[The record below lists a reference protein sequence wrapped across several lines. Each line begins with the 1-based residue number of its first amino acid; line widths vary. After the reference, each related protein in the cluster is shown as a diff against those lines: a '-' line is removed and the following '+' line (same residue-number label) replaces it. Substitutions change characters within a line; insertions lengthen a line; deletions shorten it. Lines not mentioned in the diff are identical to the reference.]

1 MRRRVVRAGRG
12 AGFTVAELMVV
23 LAVAAILLT
32 IAVPSLQSSLQLN
45 RLDAASNQF
54 VAVLATARSEAVK
67 QGVQINVSST
77 NGNNN
82 WTGGWV
88 ECCAPGS
95 TTAPLQV
102 GAPLGGTMTNYGSAA
117 QIGFD
122 ATGRLV
128 NNGVAANFI
137 FCADGVDVTKSKGV
151 TVALS
156 GRVRIADQPI
166 NPAGAPLDNNELPM
180 ASCTAP

>member
-1 MRRRVVRAGRG
+1 MRRQDFGVRSS
-12 AGFTVAELMVV
+12 AGFTLVELLVV
-23 LAVAAILLT
+23 ISVAAILLA

-54 VAVLATARSEAVK
+54 VATLSMARSEAVK
-67 QGVQINVSST
+67 QGVQINITST
-77 NGNNN
+77 NGPN
-82 WTGGWV
+82 WSGGWV

-95 TTAPLQV
+95 TTVPLQV
-102 GAPLGGTMTNYGSAA
+102 GAPLSGTMTNYGSTN

-128 NNGVAANFI
+128 NNGAAANFI
-137 FCADGVDVTKSKGV
+137 FCADGVDATKSKGV

-156 GRVRIADQPI
+156 GRVRIADQPF
-166 NPAGAPLDNNELPM
+166 NPPGAPLDNNENPM
-180 ASCTAP
+180 ASCTTP